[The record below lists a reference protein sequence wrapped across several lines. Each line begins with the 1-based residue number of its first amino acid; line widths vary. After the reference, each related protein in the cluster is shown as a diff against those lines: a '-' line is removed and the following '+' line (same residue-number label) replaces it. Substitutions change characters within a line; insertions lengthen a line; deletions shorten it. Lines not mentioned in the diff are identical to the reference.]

1 MKLPTK
7 ATYSIKAML
16 DIALHFD
23 EGPISVKRISERQNV
38 SERYLEQLFILLRVA
53 RLARGIPGAK
63 GGFSL
68 TKPPSGITLS
78 EIIQA
83 TEGSIAPVG
92 CVDEPGLCSLSDV
105 CVMRNVWSRM
115 KQAMDDVLESVTLQ
129 DLVEQQRQIEQLS
142 KEKVTQPQ

>member
-16 DIALHFD
+16 ELALHFD
-23 EGPISVKRISERQNV
+23 AGLMSVRCISERQKI
-38 SERYLEQLFILLRVA
+38 SERYLEQLFILLRAA
-53 RLARGIPGAK
+53 RLVRSIPGAR

-68 TKPPSGITLS
+68 TKLPSEITLS

-83 TEGSIAPVG
+83 TEGSIALVE
-92 CVDEPGLCSLSDV
+92 CVDEPGVCSLSNA

-115 KQAMDDVLESVTLQ
+115 KQAMEDVLDSVTLQ
-129 DLVEQQRQIEQLS
+129 DLVEQQRQIEQFS
-142 KEKVTQPQ
+142 KEKVTQP